1 MEENNINNNEI
12 NQEQETIAQ
21 QVEENIVKS
30 ENIETLTPNTEKR
43 KKKSNFLVILA
54 ISVSL
59 VAIILSLINMFAC
72 KNTDS
77 TNQGT
82 TKVPKTI
89 QKGDL
94 RVAYINTDTI
104 LAKYD
109 MAVEMQKAFEAKQK
123 QAESS
128 LKSAQASLEKDYA
141 DFMKNGDKLTLTQ
154 QKEKEKNL
162 QQRMQNLQQMPAKLQ
177 QELQQEQMTQNK
189 KLLDAVYAFVK
200 DYNAKHDK
208 YNIILSKSYSN
219 SPTLYIDEGMDITDE
234 IVKGLNDEYK
244 EYKKK

>member
-1 MEENNINNNEI
+1 MEENNINNNEL
-12 NQEQETIAQ
+12 NQEIKENVQVSEEKITETIPTIPAEQ
-21 QVEENIVKS
+21 KQKTKGRNYIS
-30 ENIETLTPNTEKR
+30 IC
-43 KKKSNFLVILA
+43 A
-54 ISVSL
+54 IGISL
-59 VAIILSLINMFAC
+59 IAIALSLFNMIGGKSC
-72 KNTDS
+72 ENEDTNTK
-77 TNQGT
+77 
-82 TKVPKTI
+82 KVAKTI

-94 RVAYINTDTI
+94 KVAYINTDTI

-109 MAVEMQKAFEAKQK
+109 MAIEMQKALEAKQK

-141 DFMKNGDKLTLTQ
+141 DYMKNGDKLTLTQ
-154 QKEKEKNL
+154 QKEKEKSL

-177 QELQQEQMTQNK
+177 QDLQQEQMAQNK

-208 YNIILSKSYSN
+208 YNIILSRSYSN
-219 SPTLYIDEGMDITDE
+219 SPTLYMDEGMEITDE
-234 IVKGLNDEYK
+234 IVKGLNEEYK